1 MSCLASLLQLLPDS
15 IAVSLLGLGKYWRGL
30 VDMELVHRV
39 EHQNSRSENALCRF
53 LTMCNQWENIMF
65 QQRVDLNELIS
76 MVREKYNLDPK
87 CYTVT
92 PHVDFGGYGDEL
104 MYEDIYFDIMET
116 PEFYQD
122 NLARER
128 NKE

>member
-1 MSCLASLLQLLPDS
+1 
-15 IAVSLLGLGKYWRGL
+15 
-30 VDMELVHRV
+30 
-39 EHQNSRSENALCRF
+39 
-53 LTMCNQWENIMF
+53 MF

-92 PHVDFGGYGDEL
+92 PRVDFGGYDDEL
-104 MYEDIYFDIMET
+104 TYEDIYFDIMET